1 MPLEPRRPSAVRT
14 YGSKPRKPS
23 STHLWDGARDV
34 PRRPALGDTTQKTT
48 NEPAKASSNG
58 ISGFVKGV
66 VDWLSP
72 KKTRNKAPRKGSAQQ
87 NGPSRRARRISI
99 SHDSDASDDGNT
111 FHDGDLSTAST
122 ASTADTLIASTPKKD
137 TKATPEPISG
147 LDLLQQFCVKH
158 NVLDFSEH
166 ITQKL
171 ATASISKLGEAS
183 FSEVF
188 LLKHPDGKSSV
199 LKIVPFNETLDENN
213 SLISNL
219 EDILQEIRISTAL
232 AKVDG
237 FADFQGY
244 HLLALIYSANFA
256 EPS

>member
-1 MPLEPRRPSAVRT
+1 MPVEPRRPSAVRT

-34 PRRPALGDTTQKTT
+34 PRRPALADTTQKAT
-48 NEPAKASSNG
+48 NEPAKATSSG

-72 KKTRNKAPRKGSAQQ
+72 KKTRQKAPRKGSAQQ
-87 NGPSRRARRISI
+87 NGPSRRARRISLT
-99 SHDSDASDDGNT
+99 DDSDDGND
-111 FHDGDLSTAST
+111 FHDGDIST

-137 TKATPEPISG
+137 TKATPEPLSG
-147 LDLLQQFCVKH
+147 LDLLLQFCVKH
-158 NVLDFSEH
+158 NVVDFSEH

-171 ATASISKLGEAS
+171 ATASINKLGEAS

-188 LLKHPDGKSSV
+188 ALKHPDGKSGV
-199 LKIVPFNETLDENN
+199 LKIVPFNETLDETNA
-213 SLISNL
+213 LISNL

-244 HLLALIYSANFA
+244 HLL
-256 EPS
+256 P